1 MEVADARLYEQCVT
15 VFNAMTAHSARVLNE
30 DPAKECVVYR
40 GYTTYLLEQ
49 EGISISNYTPI
60 MRRLRTMGCIEQ
72 LVRGGRGTPS
82 EWKVIKP
89 PNRAAFA
96 RGGQRWVAQ
105 NERISDLEERVAA
118 LESQVNDM
126 SEEAS

>member
-15 VFNAMTAHSARVLNE
+15 VFNAMMTHSTRVPDK
-30 DPAKECVVYR
+30 DPDKECLIYR

-49 EGISISNYTPI
+49 CEISISNYTPI

-89 PNRAAFA
+89 PTRAAFA

-105 NERISDLEERVAA
+105 NERISDLEARVSV
-118 LESQVNDM
+118 LEELVEGEQ
-126 SEEAS
+126 AS